1 MHMFVTED
9 RLQAN
14 EAQMTT
20 LIEMLGKLTGQ
31 SES

>member
-1 MHMFVTED
+1 MHTFVTED

-20 LIEMLGKLTGQ
+20 LIEMLGKLTGD
-31 SES
+31 